1 MSYARALL
9 VRWSTRDRLAVLVI
23 AVTAAFL
30 VGAVVVLL
38 GVSGQTTAM
47 AGDHG
52 ADAAVSLGP
61 PATPADD
68 AVAFPLAEATVDGE
82 RRTVVGVP
90 PDNGFGIPPPPGVA
104 GAGSGGTV
112 TVVGD
117 RASVTR
123 TAVARSGD
131 APFPEPWLVTDAAT
145 ATEIGA
151 DRGLA
156 LRHTADPV
164 PETGAPLSGVLA
176 FFLVGTRQMLAVF
189 GVVSVGVA
197 ALVGVVAFSVTRM
210 TVRERRGTLAVL
222 RATGAS
228 ARRVGALV
236 AARAGLL
243 TLCGAAIGYAV
254 GVIVPNAA
262 ATAGVALGFPVGL
275 PLELTGRAT
284 ALVAAVLCGLVCV
297 GVLAGALAA
306 RSVVSGAPLDAG
318 EETAERSRV
327 PALPFRA
334 DGSDLLPEGP
344 KFLSAGAVV
353 PTVSTLTVFV
363 AFVLV
368 VAALGGV
375 LGGLG
380 AGGGGGMVVEPGSV
394 HPVDSRVPTAYA
406 SAFRQRGVAASPEIL
421 LFLAHDGRAFPAR
434 GVDFDAYRS
443 VSDARVVAGSP
454 PNATDEA
461 LVGAGLADTL
471 DLAPGDELALGGSTT
486 RAVGTVEIV
495 GVVAAG
501 GAADDHL
508 LVSLPLARHL
518 EGVPDGAANLVRYR
532 EGGEATTDETIAT
545 LGISAQRRVAVGE
558 NVTVTVRLRN
568 VGAERTARTLRASF
582 GDQVRRERVTLGG
595 GEERTVALSFPA
607 REAGTRTVSVGDRR
621 WSVRVLSPET
631 LVLAPLPDRGPTD
644 ATLRV
649 GVGTVA
655 GDRVDGATVSVGD
668 RTARTDANGSAR
680 VRLPSDPGR
689 HTVAVTAGERSAYRD
704 ITVGRDAARSPA
716 TRLALPD
723 ETGVFTAPTAGL
735 RVRNPWE
742 RSLGPAA
749 TLSGP
754 GVDRTRTLRLA
765 PGEEE
770 RLEATLAR
778 RPPGT
783 YRVRGGAGDASATGE
798 YRVVGDDRLAGA
810 VAASGRDAG
819 GAGAGGLVS
828 RAFGNVALVL
838 ATLVG
843 LGAVMTIGS
852 TVAAFADAVQAR
864 RRDIGTHRALGAAPG
879 RIARRVLADAARI
892 GLPAAVASLALAGV
906 ALAALSRAG
915 LLTVF
920 GVRLAPSVPLWL
932 APPLAVGT
940 LVISLASAGIVAW
953 RYCAV
958 DPSAL
963 FGGDP

>member
-30 VGAVVVLL
+30 VGAVVVLI
-38 GVSGQTTAM
+38 GVAGQTTAM

-52 ADAAVSLGP
+52 ADAAVSLTQSD
-61 PATPADD
+61 PASMTSVDG
-68 AVAFPLAEATVDGE
+68 AVTFPLAEATVDGE
-82 RRTVVGVP
+82 SRTVVGVP
-90 PDNGFGIPPPPGVA
+90 PDNGFGVPPPSGVA
-104 GAGSGGTV
+104 GAGADGTV
-112 TVVGD
+112 TVAGD
-117 RASVTR
+117 RETVTR
-123 TAVARSGD
+123 PAAARSD
-131 APFPEPWLVTDAAT
+131 AAPFPDSWLVTDAAT
-145 ATEIGA
+145 ATELGA

-156 LRHTADPV
+156 FRQLSEPV

-189 GVVSVGVA
+189 GVVSLGVA

-222 RATGAS
+222 RATGAP
-228 ARRVGALV
+228 ARRIGALV

-262 ATAGVALGFPVGL
+262 ATAAVALGFPVGL

-318 EETAERSRV
+318 EQPTERSRG
-327 PALPFRA
+327 PGLSR
-334 DGSDLLPEGP
+334 LLPEGP
-344 KFLSAGAVV
+344 EFLPAGAVV
-353 PTVSTLTVFV
+353 PTLSTLTVFV

-380 AGGGGGMVVEPGSV
+380 AGGGGMVVEPGSV

-406 SAFRQRGVAASPEIL
+406 SVFRERGVAASPEIL
-421 LFLAHDGRAFPAR
+421 LFLTHDGRAFPAR

-443 VSDARVVAGSP
+443 VSDARIVAGAP

-461 LVGAGLADTL
+461 LVGTGLADTL
-471 DLAPGDELALGGSTT
+471 GVAPGDELALGGSTAT
-486 RAVGTVEIV
+486 AVGTVEIV
-495 GVVAAG
+495 GVVAAS

-518 EGVPDGAANLVRYR
+518 EDVPDGAANLVRYL
-532 EGGEATTDETIAT
+532 EGAEATTDETIAT
-545 LGISAQRRVAVGE
+545 LGLSAQRRVAVGD
-558 NVTVTVRLRN
+558 NVTARVRLRN
-568 VGAERTARTLRASF
+568 VGAERATRTLRASF
-582 GDQVRRERVTLGG
+582 GDQVRRERVALDG
-595 GEERTVALSFPA
+595 GEHRTVALRFPA
-607 REAGTRTVSVGDRR
+607 REPGTQTVSVGDRR

-631 LVLAPLPDRGPTD
+631 LVLAPLPDRGPPN

-655 GDRVDGATVSVGD
+655 GDRVDDASVTVGD
-668 RTARTDANGSAR
+668 RTVRTDANGSAR
-680 VRLPSDPGR
+680 VRLPSTPDR
-689 HTVAVTAGERSAYRD
+689 YAVSVTADDRSASREISVD
-704 ITVGRDAARSPA
+704 RDAARSPA
-716 TRLALPD
+716 LRLVVPD
-723 ETGVFTAPTAGL
+723 EIGVFTAPTARL

-742 RSLGPAA
+742 RPVSPAV

-754 GVDRTRTLRLA
+754 GVDRTRTLSLA
-765 PGEEE
+765 PGDEE
-770 RLEATLAR
+770 RLEATIAR

-783 YRVRGGAGDASATGE
+783 HRVHGVAGDASATGE
-798 YRVVGDDRLAGA
+798 YRVVGDERLVGA
-810 VAASGRDAG
+810 VAASGRETG
-819 GAGAGGLVS
+819 GVGSGGLVS
-828 RAFGNVALVL
+828 RAFGNIALVL

-843 LGAVMTIGS
+843 LGAVMTVGS

-864 RRDIGTHRALGAAPG
+864 RRDIGIHRALGADPR

-892 GLPAAVASLALAGV
+892 GLPAAVGSLALAGV
-906 ALAALSRAG
+906 ALAALSRVG

-940 LVISLASAGIVAW
+940 LALSLASAGIVAW

-958 DPSAL
+958 DPSTL
-963 FGGDP
+963 FGGGS